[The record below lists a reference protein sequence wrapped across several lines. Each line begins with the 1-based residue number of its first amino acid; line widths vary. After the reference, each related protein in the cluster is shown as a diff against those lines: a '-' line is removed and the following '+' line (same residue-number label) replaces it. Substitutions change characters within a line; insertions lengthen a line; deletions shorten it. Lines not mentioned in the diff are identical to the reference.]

1 MVSLQSTVA
10 RHRAVQRIQI
20 VRQQRVGKLL
30 VQVRHRAH
38 AVVTSQKRF
47 SETLAT
53 VAALKGG
60 MTAKSGAEMRS
71 DLVPRLDKMVHEACS
86 GLARTNVVQKN
97 LVVREN
103 YLSAALGQAKKA
115 EERGRES
122 QIEAS
127 HTILRLCE
135 TADLAEVQ
143 SSDDVVGDS
152 IIAFSAE
159 DHSLVEEVVD
169 PSIQFSLNNEHL
181 STVLEK
187 GAVFAEAISSA
198 SSQVS
203 IQEPIFVVRLS
214 ECAPQKPT
222 IVRQLPSPLPSAP
235 IREVVIT
242 AELPGSS
249 GSIEVAHSPQQGVTI
264 SLRTRND
271 SVTSSARRAFKGL
284 RESLAEEGVRIAAID
299 LLDEEA

>member
-30 VQVRHRAH
+30 VQVRHRSH
-38 AVVTSQKRF
+38 AVATSQKRF

-53 VAALKGG
+53 VAALKCG
-60 MTAKSGAEMRS
+60 MTTKGGAEMRS

-86 GLARTNVVQKN
+86 GLARTEVVQKK

-103 YLSAALGQAKKA
+103 YLSAVLGQAKKA

-127 HTILRLCE
+127 HTILRLRE
-135 TADLAEVQ
+135 TAELAEVQ
-143 SSDDVVGDS
+143 SSDNVVGES
-152 IIAFSAE
+152 IIAFTGE
-159 DHSLVEEVVD
+159 DNSLVEEVVG
-169 PSIQFSLNNEHL
+169 PSIDFSLNKEPL
-181 STVLEK
+181 SIIHGKVP
-187 GAVFAEAISSA
+187 VFAEAISSA

-203 IQEPIFVVRLS
+203 IQEPSFVARFS
-214 ECAPQKPT
+214 EFTPQKPT
-222 IVRQLPSPLPSAP
+222 IVRHLPSPIPSAP

-242 AELPGSS
+242 AELPDSS